1 MHRPFVRASLAAY
14 VVALS
19 SLTLASQAPE
29 PHQEKTASIF
39 AQVRDAARRAT
50 DQPDP
55 RTFVE
60 IRALIDAGPLTP
72 GAVRHSFRAE
82 LPYCSDQRAE
92 AIWRSLELKAREPEH
107 FVEVITSTTVT
118 DESVPF
124 GFIRVPVIEAP
135 GQEPFTIT
143 EHVMLDGELKSVL
156 FIQTDGDFLA
166 TNRVE
171 KDGNDWYFVLRYVYD
186 YPKTKEAFDEEMA
199 TVMYTLLAWADA
211 EMKRSD
217 ETSGSGRR

>member
-1 MHRPFVRASLAAY
+1 MVAVSSLA
-14 VVALS
+14 
-19 SLTLASQAPE
+19 LASPAPE
-29 PHQEKTASIF
+29 PHQETTESIF
-39 AQVRDAARRAT
+39 AQVRDAARRAADPT
-50 DQPDP
+50 DPL
-55 RTFVE
+55 TFVE

-92 AIWRSLELKAREPEH
+92 AIWKSLELKAREPEH

-124 GFIRVPVIEAP
+124 GFIRVPVIDVP
-135 GQEPFTIT
+135 GREPFTIT
-143 EHVMLDGELKSVL
+143 EHVMLDGELTSVL

-166 TNRVE
+166 TNRIE

-186 YPKTKEAFDEEMA
+186 YPKTKDAFDEEMA
-199 TVMYTLLAWADA
+199 AVMYSLLAWADA

-217 ETSGSGRR
+217 ASSGCSGV